1 MRWWK
6 PAPDQPER
14 LDWWRPLVAVSRRA
28 ELEQVRSPVNVGE
41 FTLGGRVDRG
51 PRPAVWVYV
60 HRRTSQEVLADSD
73 GRTYNF
79 VRYRSGRALGRFNEI
94 DVRQAVW
101 RARLPT
107 VVESDDDQEPDPPNG
122 DDVRDGRH
130 LRLVS
135 PPG

>member
-1 MRWWK
+1 MRWWT
-6 PAPDQPER
+6 PAPGQPER
-14 LDWWRPLVAVSRRA
+14 LDWWRPLLAVSLRA

-60 HRRTSQEVLADSD
+60 HRSTSQEVLADSD
-73 GRTYNF
+73 GRTYDF
-79 VRYRSGRALGRFNEI
+79 VRYRSGRALGRFHEI
-94 DVRQAVW
+94 DVRHAVW
-101 RARLPT
+101 RARLPA
-107 VVESDDDQEPDPPNG
+107 VVQPDDDGEPDPPNT
-122 DDVRDGRH
+122 DDVHERRH